1 MIVVLIGML
10 TYFTTKDWDQ
20 YWSFY
25 LETDEYPTI
34 VTLANANLLHIHKMK
49 FKIFHRQ
56 KNFFQFSIPSEQ
68 EKSKFFTIISRSR
81 QV

>member
-34 VTLANANLLHIHKMK
+34 VTLANANLS
-49 FKIFHRQ
+49 IFTR
-56 KNFFQFSIPSEQ
+56 
-68 EKSKFFTIISRSR
+68 
-81 QV
+81 